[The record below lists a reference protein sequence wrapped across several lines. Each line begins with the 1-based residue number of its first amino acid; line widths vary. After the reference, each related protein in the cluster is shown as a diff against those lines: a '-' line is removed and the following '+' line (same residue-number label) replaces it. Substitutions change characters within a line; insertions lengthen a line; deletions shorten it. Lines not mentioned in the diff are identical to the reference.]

1 MPKQPRILII
11 DDDRDF
17 RAAVRSVLEL
27 RGYEVS
33 EAASGKEG
41 LRKLVEEKPDLV
53 TVDVMMTC
61 DTDGYGVSH
70 AIRHRDEYRDF
81 HGVPIVMVSSIE
93 ESPDELFPMSPEVEL
108 IRPDIYMT
116 KPLDFPRFLET
127 VERAIGAAA
136 RT

>member
-1 MPKQPRILII
+1 MSKQPKILVI

-27 RGYEVS
+27 RGYQVS

-70 AIRHRDEYRDF
+70 AIRHGNEYRDF
-81 HGVPIVMVSSIE
+81 HAVPIVMVSSIE

-116 KPLDFPRFLET
+116 KPLDFARFLNT
-127 VERAIGAAA
+127 VDRVIGAAA